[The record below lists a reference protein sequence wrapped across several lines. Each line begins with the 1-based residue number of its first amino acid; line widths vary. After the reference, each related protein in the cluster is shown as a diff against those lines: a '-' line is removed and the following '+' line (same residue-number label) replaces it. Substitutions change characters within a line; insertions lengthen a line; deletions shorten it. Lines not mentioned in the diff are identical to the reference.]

1 MKRILFFLR
10 RDKNNKK
17 KKKEGQSGGLVGEK
31 KKEFGLVNGP
41 HNFQLIY
48 KKTILQHYL
57 KNKNGYGWVFII
69 HVLNT
74 LDKKNSYQTHFSFL
88 GSRVFSV

>member
-10 RDKNNKK
+10 REKNKE
-17 KKKEGQSGGLVGEK
+17 KKEERRTKWWARGRK

-57 KNKNGYGWVFII
+57 KNKNWYG
-69 HVLNT
+69 
-74 LDKKNSYQTHFSFL
+74 
-88 GSRVFSV
+88 